1 MDKQKGWVK
10 VYRCIEDNWLWDE
23 TPFSYGQAWIDML
36 MMANHSQK
44 KTLFNKEPVTI
55 ERGSFITSIRK
66 LSARWGWSKDKVL
79 RFMRTLEKDEMITRE
94 SDNQRT
100 LVSLVK
106 YGFYQ
111 DERDTNEDT
120 DKDAD
125 EDTNA
130 TRNGHQQGHER
141 DTNAPQTRIKND
153 KNEKNEKK
161 DIVGKAPTPSPHQII
176 IEYLNEKTGSSYR
189 TTNKA
194 TQRAINGRLSEGFTV
209 ENFKAVIDVKVKKWL
224 NDPKMRDYLR
234 PETLFAAS
242 HFESYLNEAIAE
254 KPQKPQKQ
262 QKQHSALSER
272 LMNETTA
279 EETETNINNHSSD
292 DHPFN

>member
-1 MDKQKGWVK
+1 MADKQKGWIK

-23 TPFSYGQAWIDML
+23 VPFSYGQAWIDML
-36 MMANHSQK
+36 MMANHTQK

-66 LSARWGWSKDKVL
+66 LSTRWGWSKDKVL
-79 RFMRTLEKDEMITRE
+79 RFIRTLETDAMITKN

-100 LVSLVK
+100 LVTIVK
-106 YGFYQ
+106 YGDYQ
-111 DERDTNEDT
+111 KQRDT
-120 DKDAD
+120 DKDTNK
-125 EDTNA
+125 DTGA
-130 TRNGHQQGHER
+130 TRNRHEA
-141 DTNAPQTRIKND
+141 DTNKDTDAPQTKRKECKNGKNG
-153 KNEKNEKK
+153 KNEKVNTGAHSAECKEIIDYFNEKAGTK
-161 DIVGKAPTPSPHQII
+161 YMHTSKS
-176 IEYLNEKTGSSYR
+176 
-189 TTNKA
+189 
-194 TQRAINGRLSEGFTV
+194 TQTAINARLNDRFSV
-209 ENFKAVIDVKVKKWL
+209 NDFKAVIDIKVKKWL

-254 KPQKPQKQ
+254 KPQAQR
-262 QKQHSALSER
+262 SSLSER

-279 EETETNINNHSSD
+279 EETDANINNHSSD